1 MPGMSARQIV
11 AWSLVVVLILFV
23 VFNLDPARIWLF
35 GIKVEMPIG
44 LVVII
49 SALLGS
55 GATGLF
61 TRLKTGGKA
70 R

>member
-1 MPGMSARQIV
+1 MSARQIL
-11 AWSLVVVLILFV
+11 AWILVTLIILFV
-23 VFNLDPARIWLF
+23 VFNLTPARIWLF

-49 SALLGS
+49 SSVLGS

-61 TRLKTGGKA
+61 THLRRSSKA
-70 R
+70 K